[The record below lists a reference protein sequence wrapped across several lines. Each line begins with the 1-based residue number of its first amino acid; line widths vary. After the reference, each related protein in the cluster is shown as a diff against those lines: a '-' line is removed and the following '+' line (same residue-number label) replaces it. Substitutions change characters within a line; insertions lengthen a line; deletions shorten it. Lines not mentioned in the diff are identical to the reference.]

1 MKKFLFV
8 LMGLSLVACD
18 NNKVAQEN
26 DTVVIDFSGFL
37 NGNQFEGGTAENFKL
52 KLGSG
57 KFVPGFEEQLIG
69 LKKGEEKSINITFPE
84 QYLPNLAGKEV
95 VFKVKIKD
103 IIRQ

>member
-1 MKKFLFV
+1 MKKVLFV

>member
-1 MKKFLFV
+1 
-8 LMGLSLVACD
+8 MGLSLVACD
-18 NNKVAQEN
+18 DRVSKEN

-103 IIRQ
+103 IIRD